1 MCRVVLYG
9 RKKRE
14 RERGRRKGFSKR
26 CSIIFDILSFA
37 IEKFFDLNKRQIY
50 GCTRLIKI

>member
-1 MCRVVLYG
+1 MEEK
-9 RKKRE
+9 KKRG
-14 RERGRRKGFSKR
+14 RGEGEKGFSKK

-50 GCTRLIKI
+50 MRYEVD

>member
-1 MCRVVLYG
+1 MEE
-9 RKKRE
+9 KRE
-14 RERGRRKGFSKR
+14 RERGEGEKGFSKR
-26 CSIIFDILSFA
+26 CFIIFDVLSFA